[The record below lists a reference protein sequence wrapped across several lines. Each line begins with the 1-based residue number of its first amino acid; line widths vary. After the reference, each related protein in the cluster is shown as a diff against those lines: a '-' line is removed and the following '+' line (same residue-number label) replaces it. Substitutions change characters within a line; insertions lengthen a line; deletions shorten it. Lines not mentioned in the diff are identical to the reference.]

1 MRKVRVTKHILRKG
15 LYSDQ
20 TLTGE
25 FRCGYSGVAWVAV
38 RPIKSNQWDAWVAV
52 FFLKSVLFWAN
63 FRVKTRKNELI

>member
-1 MRKVRVTKHILRKG
+1 MIIKV
-15 LYSDQ
+15 LYDHLYKY
-20 TLTGE
+20 TLCIAH
-25 FRCGYSGVAWVAV
+25 RCGYSGVAWVAV

>member
-1 MRKVRVTKHILRKG
+1 MKKKNDMILKNI
-15 LYSDQ
+15 LYPS
-20 TLTGE
+20 
-25 FRCGYSGVAWVAV
+25 FINRCGYSGVAWVAV

>member
-1 MRKVRVTKHILRKG
+1 MSVSELMR
-15 LYSDQ
+15 
-20 TLTGE
+20 

>member
-1 MRKVRVTKHILRKG
+1 MRAEK
-15 LYSDQ
+15 SDPNWI
-20 TLTGE
+20 GA
-25 FRCGYSGVAWVAV
+25 RCGYSGVAWVAV